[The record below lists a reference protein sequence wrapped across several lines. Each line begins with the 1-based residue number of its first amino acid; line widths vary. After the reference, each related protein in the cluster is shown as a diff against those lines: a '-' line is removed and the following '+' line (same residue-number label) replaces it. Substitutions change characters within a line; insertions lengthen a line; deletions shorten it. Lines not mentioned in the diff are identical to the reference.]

1 MEEKEYKDFFS
12 KYEEFKNIQTEQKND
27 GKNDFNILTSVLKYS
42 DEVRLHSRM
51 IGKLLD
57 IDGKHY
63 RGELFLKLFL
73 ETIDLHEWGLKL
85 SETTVSIGYIDIDL
99 YITDGEKHIIIEN
112 KIWAKD
118 QPCQVTKYINIIV
131 EENKESIDV
140 SEEDDGYIKLKEE
153 QLIVIYLTP
162 RGREKP
168 VPEDHS
174 KDKDGYIY
182 FSGKD
187 EKLQRCSKK
196 SRTDGLV
203 KDGFKNYKAKYK
215 KITYK
220 DEIFKWLVKS
230 QKAVEN
236 ITNLHEALRQYI
248 DAVKMVNKTYKG
260 RVLQLK
266 DYWIEHKYPIRPL
279 FIIKEKIEDKTII
292 KEISGL
298 QSDLLY
304 ELFSQDIDGLEHVNT
319 EVKEI
324 SKKQKKLVYAKRKCK
339 AFFGIAKGRKRDF
352 GSFYYINKND
362 LLLIFVGVS
371 HIHFGIVGHANYKL
385 DMHDVVHQPKDAY
398 GLELINRKTG
408 FGGLRWHSK
417 GYPNMEVL
425 GDYDNSAFK
434 KGLDDLIAI
443 IDYNNKKNE

>member
-12 KYEEFKNIQTEQKND
+12 NYEEFKNIQTEQKND

-85 SETTVSIGYIDIDL
+85 SETTVSIEYKDIDL

-131 EENKESIDV
+131 EENKENIDV
-140 SEEDDGYIKLKEE
+140 SEEDGGYIKLKEE

-162 RGREKP
+162 RKKGE
-168 VPEDHS
+168 PEDHRKNS
-174 KDKDGYIY
+174 DGYIY
-182 FSGKD
+182 FSGEDK
-187 EKLQRCSKK
+187 KLDRCSEK

-203 KDGFKNYKAKYK
+203 KDGLKKYKAKYK

-220 DEIFKWLVKS
+220 NDICTWLVKS

-236 ITNLHEALRQYI
+236 ITNLHEALGQYI
-248 DAVKMVNKTYKG
+248 DVVEMVNKNYKG
-260 RVLQLK
+260 KIIQLK
-266 DYWIEHKYPIRPL
+266 DYWDKHKYGEL
-279 FIIKEKIEDKTII
+279 FIIKDNIKDKTIQ
-292 KEISGL
+292 KDISAL

-304 ELFSQDIDGLEHVNT
+304 ELFSQDIVSLEDVNVQ
-319 EVKEI
+319 VKEI
-324 SKKQKKLVYAKRKCK
+324 SKKQEKLVYTKRKCK
-339 AFFGIAKGRKRDF
+339 AFYAIAKGQKRDF
-352 GSFYYINKND
+352 GSFYYINEND
-362 LLLIFVGVS
+362 LLLIFAAKS
-371 HIHFGIVGHANYKL
+371 YIHFGIVGHANYKL
-385 DMHDVVHQPKDAY
+385 DMADTAHKQKRVYD
-398 GLELINRKTG
+398 LEFQNTKTG

-417 GYPNMEVL
+417 GYPHIKVL
-425 GDYDNSAFK
+425 EDYNNSAFK
-434 KGLDDLIAI
+434 KEIDDLIK
-443 IDYNNKKNE
+443 NVKNELVDK